1 MINKNFWDLLA
12 EKQDSLTKSGTIIA
26 DYLTKHAEEAQFL
39 SISSLAKACNMAEA
53 TIYRFCKQLGFE
65 GYNEMKISLAQANVT
80 PTPFSSYSLDPSMP
94 TSSLCDNVCASFQAA
109 ISNTMSVLDF
119 DAIDEAALLLQ
130 RATSVYCLGQGGSR
144 VLAND
149 IWVRFATISNKF
161 RNCGDSHTQLIAAS
175 LMGPGDVILFVS
187 YSGST
192 HDMMDTLSVAKKTGA
207 KIILITHYPDA
218 PAQHLQMLSSCAVP
232 WKHHWM
238 AAVSRSRSVS
248 YSLPNRLSCV
258 ICSTTASLPK
268 SPAIKPVLPWWQS
281 FCKTQIKEKSCSQN
295 MISFV
300 VLSNRNIIFRLYD
313 FSFLLHTKLDL

>member
-1 MINKNFWDLLA
+1 
-12 EKQDSLTKSGTIIA
+12 
-26 DYLTKHAEEAQFL
+26 
-39 SISSLAKACNMAEA
+39 
-53 TIYRFCKQLGFE
+53 
-65 GYNEMKISLAQANVT
+65 MKISLAQANVT

-218 PAQHLQMLSSCAVP
+218 ARHSPCRCSSSCAVP

-281 FCKTQIKEKSCSQN
+281 FCKTQIKEKSCRQN

>member
-1 MINKNFWDLLA
+1 MINKNFWDLRT

-80 PTPFSSYSLDPSMP
+80 PTPFSSYSLDPSMS

-175 LMGPGDVILFVS
+175 LMGPSDVILFVS

-218 PAQHLQMLSSCAVP
+218 PGTALAAP

-258 ICSTTASLPK
+258 ICSTTASLQK

-281 FCKTQIKEKSCSQN
+281 FCKTQIKEKPCRQN
-295 MISFV
+295 IMF
-300 VLSNRNIIFRLYD
+300 LHD
-313 FSFLLHTKLDL
+313 FSFLLHSKPDL

>member
-109 ISNTMSVLDF
+109 INNTMSVLDF
-119 DAIDEAALLLQ
+119 DAIDEAAL
-130 RATSVYCLGQGGSR
+130 LGQGGSR

-175 LMGPGDVILFVS
+175 LMGPSDVILFVS

-218 PAQHLQMLSSCAVP
+218 PG
-232 WKHHWM
+232 
-238 AAVSRSRSVS
+238 
-248 YSLPNRLSCV
+248 
-258 ICSTTASLPK
+258 TAL
-268 SPAIKPVLPWWQS
+268 AD
-281 FCKTQIKEKSCSQN
+281 
-295 MISFV
+295 V
-300 VLSNRNIIFRLYD
+300 VLLCGALETPLDGGSIPVKVSELFVAESLIMRYLLDNRELAKIARD
-313 FSFLLHTKLDL
+313 KTSVAMVAKFL

>member
-207 KIILITHYPDA
+207 KIILKALEAPLFQIAANAGLEGAVIVNKVRESEVGTGFDA
-218 PAQHLQMLSSCAVP
+218 YNEEYVDMVKAGILDPAKVTRSALQNAT
-232 WKHHWM
+232 
-238 AAVSRSRSVS
+238 SVA
-248 YSLPNRLSCV
+248 
-258 ICSTTASLPK
+258 STLLTTES
-268 SPAIKPVLPWWQS
+268 VVGN
-281 FCKTQIKEKSCSQN
+281 IKEETPA
-295 MISFV
+295 MPAGGGMGGMM
-300 VLSNRNIIFRLYD
+300 
-313 FSFLLHTKLDL
+313 

>member
-207 KIILITHYPDA
+207 KIIVRALEEPVRQIAENAGYEGSVVVAEVKNQKAGYGFNAATEEYVDMIASGIVDPAKVTRSALQNAASASAMLLTTEAGIVDIKEEA
-218 PAQHLQMLSSCAVP
+218 PAAPAM
-232 WKHHWM
+232 
-238 AAVSRSRSVS
+238 
-248 YSLPNRLSCV
+248 PNGG
-258 ICSTTASLPK
+258 
-268 SPAIKPVLPWWQS
+268 
-281 FCKTQIKEKSCSQN
+281 
-295 MISFV
+295 MGGMM
-300 VLSNRNIIFRLYD
+300 
-313 FSFLLHTKLDL
+313 

>member
-1 MINKNFWDLLA
+1 MINKNFWDLLT

-175 LMGPGDVILFVS
+175 LMGPSDVILFVS

-207 KIILITHYPDA
+207 KIILITHYPD
-218 PAQHLQMLSSCAVP
+218 VP
-232 WKHHWM
+232 G
-238 AAVSRSRSVS
+238 
-248 YSLPNRLSCV
+248 
-258 ICSTTASLPK
+258 TAL
-268 SPAIKPVLPWWQS
+268 AD
-281 FCKTQIKEKSCSQN
+281 
-295 MISFV
+295 V
-300 VLSNRNIIFRLYD
+300 VLLCGALETPLDGGSIPVKVSELFVAESLIMRYLLDNRELAKIARD
-313 FSFLLHTKLDL
+313 KTSVAMVAKFL

>member
-218 PAQHLQMLSSCAVP
+218 PGTALADVVLLCGALETP
-232 WKHHWM
+232 L
-238 AAVSRSRSVS
+238 SVS

-281 FCKTQIKEKSCSQN
+281 FCKTQIKEKSCRQN